1 MRSALDMRLVI
12 ASRNVKKTDEMR
24 VILES
29 LLDPRY
35 SLSGL
40 DEFPDFE
47 EPEESGA
54 TYAQNAA
61 IKAEFSCSRLGAW
74 CIADDAGLE
83 IDALD
88 GQPGVHSKRFGG
100 VGTPFDQKIRTILS
114 QMQNVDGDGRTAR
127 FRCAVAIARPGFPT
141 QIFSSVREGHIAREP
156 RGRNGFGYDPIFLIP
171 ELGKTM
177 AELEPEEKNRISH
190 RGMVLAEAAAWLNA
204 L

>member
-1 MRSALDMRLVI
+1 MRLAI
-12 ASRNVKKTDEMR
+12 ASRNVKKTNEMR
-24 VILES
+24 VILGS

-35 SLSGL
+35 SLADL
-40 DEFPDFE
+40 NEFPDFE

-61 IKAEFSCSRLGAW
+61 IKAEFSSSRLDEW

-83 IDALD
+83 IDALN
-88 GQPGVHSKRFGG
+88 GEPGVYSKRFGG
-100 VGTPFDQKIRTILS
+100 VGTPFEQKIRAILS
-114 QMQNVDGDGRTAR
+114 QMQNANGDERSAR

-141 QIFSSVREGHIAREP
+141 QILSSVREGLIAREP
-156 RGRNGFGYDPIFLIP
+156 RGQNGFGYDPIFLIP
-171 ELGKTM
+171 ELGRTM

-190 RGMVLAEAAAWLNA
+190 RGIVLAEAAAWLNA